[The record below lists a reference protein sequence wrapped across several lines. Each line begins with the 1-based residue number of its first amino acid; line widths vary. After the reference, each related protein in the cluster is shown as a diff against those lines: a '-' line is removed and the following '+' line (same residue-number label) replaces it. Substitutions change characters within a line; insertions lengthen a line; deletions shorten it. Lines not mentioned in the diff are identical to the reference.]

1 MNKRNKRR
9 KINIGLI
16 GYGQHGK
23 WAALPSLRAA
33 SNVKLK
39 CVADLSAD
47 NLVLITDPKV
57 STYTDYRRM
66 IEQEELDAVYIA
78 TPQNTHA
85 AIAVNAL
92 KAGLHVITEKPMAS
106 SAAECKRMCN
116 AARKAGR
123 LLVVDFETRYEKP
136 YMQIRKW
143 ITEGRLGKLG
153 AIHIDH
159 LWDCHKATGRL
170 AERRRRF
177 CNVAG
182 TLDCGIHKLDLARY
196 FNGGGE
202 WRNIRA
208 YGAWFGEDVRFPP
221 HIAIQARLDTGV
233 LFTLNSSFSFTAY
246 IPQRIPSSNYDSM
259 SILGDKGVVVLHQEP
274 DGARSLQIVSETLS
288 EVVPFVGHG
297 GKTGVVS
304 LLNDFAS
311 SILTGRPL
319 PPEAATGHD
328 GLMAQLIVG
337 EANRDAVEAGD
348 SNTPKKGH

>member
-1 MNKRNKRR
+1 MNETDKRR

-23 WAALPSLRAA
+23 WAVLPSLQSA
-33 SNVKLK
+33 SKVKLK
-39 CVADLSAD
+39 CVADLYAD
-47 NLVLITDPKV
+47 NLVLIADPRV
-57 STYTDYRRM
+57 STYTDYKRM
-66 IEQEELDAVYIA
+66 LVQEELDAVYIA

-85 AIAVNAL
+85 DIAVHAL
-92 KAGLHVITEKPMAS
+92 KAGLHVITEKPMAAS
-106 SAAECKRMCN
+106 VEECKRMLQ
-116 AARKAGR
+116 AAKKAGR
-123 LLVVDFETRYEKP
+123 LLVVDFETRYDKP

-143 ITEGRLGKLG
+143 IADGRLGKLG

-177 CNVAG
+177 CDVAG

-202 WRNIRA
+202 WRDIRA
-208 YGAWFGEDVRFPP
+208 YGAWFGEDVRYPP
-221 HIAIQARLDTGV
+221 HITIQARLDTGV

-246 IPQRIPSSNYDSM
+246 IPQRIPSSNYDAM
-259 SILGDKGVVVLHQEP
+259 SILGDKGVVVLHQTPE
-274 DGARSLQIVSETLS
+274 GKRSLQIVSETLS
-288 EVVPFVGHG
+288 EVVPFDRHG
-297 GKTGVVS
+297 GKTGIVKI
-304 LLNDFAS
+304 LNDFAT

-328 GLMAQLIVG
+328 GLMAQLMVD
-337 EANRDAVEAGD
+337 EANRDALEAGD
-348 SNTPKKGH
+348 SNRCL